1 VAVHFELFTSSF
13 CGACAQTRA
22 VLETATS
29 VIPDSRLTEHDVA
42 FEPDLAETVDIVS
55 TPTVIVRDG
64 EGREVV
70 RATGVPTMD
79 QVLRAAVLAVDSPA

>member
-13 CGACAQTRA
+13 CGACAQTRS

-29 VIPDSRLTEHDVA
+29 VIPHSHLTEHDVA
-42 FEPDLAETVDIVS
+42 FEPDLAETAGIVS
-55 TPTVIVRDG
+55 TPTVIVRDA

-79 QVLRAAVLAVDSPA
+79 QVLRAAVLAVNSPE